1 MCLKISIFNYITL
14 LNSQLFNIIY
24 FLKQPASL
32 APASLTESAV
42 RRFEE
47 CNSKLVS
54 WGPLQQVETLNAQN
68 RLKVMTALL
77 FIYNQQLG
85 YINKF
90 ALEQLCK
97 VATK

>member
-1 MCLKISIFNYITL
+1 MNVL
-14 LNSQLFNIIY
+14 IY
-24 FLKQPASL
+24 KFYVEQPASL
-32 APASLTESAV
+32 TPASLTESAV

-47 CNSKLVS
+47 CNTKLVS
-54 WGPLQQVETLNAQN
+54 WGPLRQVETLNAQN

>member
-1 MCLKISIFNYITL
+1 MVDELGRPKAVSFRLPSLAMMSIYHEP
-14 LNSQLFNIIY
+14 S
-24 FLKQPASL
+24 SL
-32 APASLTESAV
+32 APASLTESAI

-77 FIYNQQLG
+77 FIYNQQLSF
-85 YINKF
+85 INKS

>member
-1 MCLKISIFNYITL
+1 M
-14 LNSQLFNIIY
+14 Y
-24 FLKQPASL
+24 FFKQPASL